1 MNTKLTF
8 YVIATKSYLD
18 YARDLISDLKS
29 RSTEEFKVQV
39 ILLTDIGNAFQSEY
53 PKTRFFELI
62 TSLIPSYGWPEATLF
77 RFKIMLAH
85 QELAEG
91 EIVAYIDADMRV
103 ISSLSTKMFSDPLA
117 KSTDSRIA
125 LVKHPG
131 YAFRGRFYH
140 FLIRSR
146 FGPWGINRLSSAWV
160 PRKIRSTYVCGG
172 LFWGDSTSFFQLC
185 RNLDQQVFTDELNGI
200 RAKHNDESHLNRW
213 SASNQHVFMGP
224 EWVYAPG
231 YKNLRHLTPIISV
244 VHKPVSF
251 IRISSSGLESS
262 TSPLRKLLNMW
273 QRFLNLNNHH

>member
-1 MNTKLTF
+1 MSTRLTF

-18 YARDLISDLKS
+18 YAKDLISDLKS
-29 RSTEEFKVQV
+29 RSTEEFKIQV
-39 ILLTDIGNAFQSEY
+39 ILLTDVGNAFQSEY
-53 PKTRFFELI
+53 PKNSCFELT

-85 QELAEG
+85 QDLAEG

-103 ISSLSTKMFSDPLA
+103 ISSLSTKMFSDPLVN
-117 KSTDSRIA
+117 STNCRIA

-131 YAFRGRFYH
+131 YVFRGRPYH
-140 FLIRSR
+140 FLIKSR
-146 FGPWGINRLSSAWV
+146 FGPWGINQSSSAWV
-160 PRKIRSTYVCGG
+160 PRKLRLTYVCGG

-185 RNLDQQVFTDELNGI
+185 RNLDQQISADELNGI

-231 YKNLRHLTPIISV
+231 YKNLRHIKPIISV
-244 VHKPVSF
+244 VHKPLDFV
-251 IRISSSGLESS
+251 RISSNGDAANSS
-262 TSPLRKLLNMW
+262 FLRKS
-273 QRFLNLNNHH
+273 LNLFQRWMKRQT

>member
-1 MNTKLTF
+1 MSTRLTF

-29 RSTEEFKVQV
+29 RSTDEFKIQV
-39 ILLTDIGNAFQSEY
+39 LLLTDVGNAFQSEY
-53 PKTRFFELI
+53 PKTRCFELI

-85 QELAEG
+85 QDLAEG

-103 ISSLSTKMFSDPLA
+103 VSSLSTKMFSDPLA
-117 KSTDSRIA
+117 NSTNSRIA

-131 YAFRGRFYH
+131 YAFRSRPYQ
-140 FLIRSR
+140 FLIKSR
-146 FGPWGINRLSSAWV
+146 FGPWGINQSSSAWV
-160 PRKIRSTYVCGG
+160 PRKLRSTYVCGG
-172 LFWGDSTSFFQLC
+172 LFWGNSTSFFQLC
-185 RNLDQQVFTDELNGI
+185 RNLDQQISADELNGI

-231 YKNLRHLTPIISV
+231 YKNLRHLKPIISV
-244 VHKPVSF
+244 VHKPLDFV
-251 IRISSSGLESS
+251 RISSNGDAASS
-262 TSPLRKLLNMW
+262 SFLRKS
-273 QRFLNLNNHH
+273 LNLFQSWMKRQT